1 MNKLKYL
8 IAAIVMGGLIWYLFI
23 KPQDYIIRFKAGTSP
38 GTLFSGVEEWNL
50 LNQKQDSF
58 SYKIL
63 HKVPYKIIDQTLLT
77 SNGLN
82 LEIRW
87 NFSSISDSSTLITA
101 GITEK
106 ERSLYNRLTAPFI
119 NTEFKQTSL
128 KLISDYKK
136 GMEYQMAD
144 KFKVNI
150 IGIDSVP
157 ALNFA
162 YVELKNIEMR
172 NKAEQM
178 MKNNPLLLT
187 FINDNG
193 LRGGDFPFL
202 IIDKWNLNDNLIDFR
217 YCFPIKQLDSMPFH
231 QEIKYDKLPS
241 SKALKAIY
249 NGNYITSDRGWFA
262 LHEYAKRH
270 HINNENKPIEI
281 FYDNPFYGGDEL
293 KWKTEVYLP
302 IKK

>member
-1 MNKLKYL
+1 MNKIKYL
-8 IAAIVMGGLIWYLFI
+8 IAAIVLGGLIWYLFI
-23 KPQDYIIRFKAGTSP
+23 KPQDYMIRFKARTAP
-38 GTLFSGVEEWNL
+38 GTLFSGVEEWNI

-58 SYKIL
+58 SYRIL
-63 HKVPYKIIDQTLLT
+63 KKVPYKLIDQTLLT

-82 LEIRW
+82 LEIQW

-106 ERSLYNRLTAPFI
+106 EKSVYNRLTAPFM

-128 KLISDYKK
+128 KLITDYKK
-136 GMEYQMAD
+136 GMEYQMEE
-144 KFKVNI
+144 KFKVKI
-150 IGIDSVP
+150 LGIDSIPSV
-157 ALNFA
+157 NYA
-162 YVELKNIEMR
+162 YVEMKDIEMR

-187 FINDNG
+187 FINDKG
-193 LRGGDFPFL
+193 IKGGEFPFL

-241 SKALKAIY
+241 SKALKAMY

-262 LHEYAKRH
+262 LHEYAKRN
-270 HINNENKPIEI
+270 HINVENKPIEI

>member
-1 MNKLKYL
+1 MNKIKYL
-8 IAAIVMGGLIWYLFI
+8 IAAIVLGGLIWYLFI
-23 KPQDYIIRFKAGTSP
+23 KPQDYIIRFKARTAP

-58 SYKIL
+58 SYRIL
-63 HKVPYKIIDQTLLT
+63 HKVPYKLIDQTLLT
-77 SNGLN
+77 SNELN
-82 LEIRW
+82 LEIQW

-106 ERSLYNRLTAPFI
+106 EKSVYNRLTAPFM

-128 KLISDYKK
+128 KLITDFKK
-136 GMEYQMAD
+136 GMEYQMEE
-144 KFKVNI
+144 KFKVTI

-157 ALNFA
+157 SLNFA

-172 NKAEQM
+172 NKAAQM

-187 FINDNG
+187 FINDKG
-193 LRGGDFPFL
+193 LKGGEFPFL

-262 LHEYAKRH
+262 LHEYAKRN
-270 HINNENKPIEI
+270 HINVQNKPIEI